1 MARRTRQ
8 KYFVQ
13 KTRLVWKNQA
23 GKHTHTTIFEHML
36 QKSNISKENKTYSKI
51 RIVRKNKTT
60 LKITTD
66 RGLNISG
73 RTLQSI

>member
-1 MARRTRQ
+1 MRITVEAAKIAQETSMACRTGQ

-23 GKHTHTTIFEHML
+23 GKHTRTTIFEHML

-51 RIVRKNKTT
+51 RLVQK
-60 LKITTD
+60 
-66 RGLNISG
+66 
-73 RTLQSI
+73 